1 MSGISAIYI
10 LDHKKRVL
18 ISRNYRG
25 DVPNNVQ
32 DSFNKKMIE
41 FDEVNDKP
49 IIMDS
54 NGNVFFYK
62 RVENLYFLLVTR
74 RNSNATLVFTF
85 LYRLIDVFTEY
96 FKVIEEESVK
106 DNFVVIYELLDEMMD
121 NGYPQYTEVKL
132 LSEFIK
138 CEKHQMIRNRV
149 NESEVKLPQAMTTS
163 VYWRKEGIVYPKNEC
178 YLDVVEKV
186 NMTVN
191 ATGTVIKSE
200 ILGCVKL
207 RCFLTGMPEL
217 KLGLNDKAMY
227 EIQGKKSHKRSVE
240 LNDLKFHQCVRLNK
254 FDNEREISFIP
265 PDGEFELISYRI
277 ESVAKP
283 LFIVEVMIEQMT
295 ASKIDFTVKAHS
307 NFKAKCIANGVKILI
322 PIPAD
327 SQTPKFKPS
336 IGTATYASEK
346 DCIQWTIPQFPG
358 HKDYSLFANCSLP
371 SLESSDRHNFAR
383 LPVSVEFEIPYF
395 TVSGIQVKYLKVHEK
410 SGYQAYPWVR
420 YLSKNGEYH
429 SRMNIAPQS

>member
-283 LFIVEVMIEQMT
+283 LFIVEVM
-295 ASKIDFTVKAHS
+295 AF
-307 NFKAKCIANGVKILI
+307 
-322 PIPAD
+322 
-327 SQTPKFKPS
+327 
-336 IGTATYASEK
+336 
-346 DCIQWTIPQFPG
+346 
-358 HKDYSLFANCSLP
+358 
-371 SLESSDRHNFAR
+371 
-383 LPVSVEFEIPYF
+383 
-395 TVSGIQVKYLKVHEK
+395 
-410 SGYQAYPWVR
+410 
-420 YLSKNGEYH
+420 
-429 SRMNIAPQS
+429 